1 MGITPEAVLIGL
13 VSVAIAAVGY
23 LLKRGQDQSD
33 QRNREATEGQNKKLD
48 AIATDVKGLMSW
60 AGDQRRD
67 IAVLQEQIRS
77 LQLEMKA
84 LDERARANHEEVLLC
99 RAKQHELAGKLQAA
113 LAELRLLRGAR
124 SAPEDSEA
132 TG

>member
-124 SAPEDSEA
+124 AAPEDSEA